1 MALLR
6 ALRTR
11 PFALLWSGQVVS
23 RFGDSVHAI
32 ALAWVVL
39 ELTGS
44 AAAMGV
50 VLAANIV
57 TFIVFSLA
65 GGVVVDRLP
74 RLRVMIASDLARM
87 TIVIGVALL
96 IVADRLEFWHLVV
109 LSGAFGIVDAFFHPA
124 YTAAIPDLVVG
135 DDRSSANSLTHLSRR
150 LARLVGPAVGATLVA
165 TGGTAAAFA
174 IDSLSFAL
182 SALLVYLAARAA
194 PAPFAA
200 RAGPG
205 PQLSAVTADSG
216 VTAVE
221 HPSSEV
227 DAVAQP
233 RWTTTP
239 SPGALAEL
247 REGITAV
254 TSQPLL
260 WVAIAMAGITG
271 ITLTGPQEAALPLLV
286 SEHLRGDVGTLGL
299 IQTMIA
305 IGAIGGAVFLGSRT
319 RLRRRGPVLYVG
331 WAASALGM
339 SVIGLPVGV
348 PGAVLGALVL
358 GAGAAFVS
366 LNWSSTLQELVPS
379 ERLGRVSAVDH
390 LGSSALEPIG
400 FVAAGSAADTFGP
413 ATVFVAGGLLSAGIL
428 VSALLHPAIRRF
440 D

>member
-44 AAAMGV
+44 AAAMGA
-50 VLAANIV
+50 VLAANV
-57 TFIVFSLA
+57 LTFMVFSLA

-87 TIVIGVALL
+87 VIVIGVALL

-124 YTAAIPDLVVG
+124 YTAAIPDLVVV

-150 LARLVGPAVGATLVA
+150 LARLIGPAVGATLVA

-174 IDSLSFAL
+174 IDALSFAL
-182 SALLVYLAARAA
+182 SAALVYLAARAA
-194 PAPFAA
+194 PASFTA
-200 RAGPG
+200 RAVAGP
-205 PQLSAVTADSG
+205 PLSAVTADSG
-216 VTAVE
+216 VTVVE
-221 HPSSEV
+221 HLSPDADSVALPPGTAPSF
-227 DAVAQP
+227 
-233 RWTTTP
+233 
-239 SPGALAEL
+239 GALAEL

-260 WVAIAMAGITG
+260 WIAIAMAGITG

-348 PGAVLGALVL
+348 LGAAVGGLVV

-366 LNWSSTLQELVPS
+366 LNWASTLQELVPS
-379 ERLGRVSAVDH
+379 DRLGRVSAIDH

-400 FVAAGSAADTFGP
+400 FVAAGSAADALGP